1 MSEERRSY
9 ESRPCYPAVGAAV
22 VRGFDAAVRSLPA
35 GPTVLAV
42 DGPHVLDW
50 AALVAGFRRAVNDGL
65 GIVVETRDVRDDFAS
80 WPDIL
85 ARTSS
90 AALRGDPDFE
100 TIPDGNLSVCFDTVP
115 AVLRPDRGVLV
126 VYGPGAALLE
136 HDVLW
141 YADLPKRFAEAATIA
156 GEVTNLG
163 QRDGDGPA
171 TTRRLFYVD
180 WPLLD
185 KHRDALGPDV
195 DRWLDTQDDA
205 AVPSSLDGEGL
216 RRTLTTLA
224 AQPVRTRPTFNTT
237 SWGGHWAQ
245 RELGMNPEARN
256 TALGYELIAPESGIL
271 VGGPETWVE
280 IPFQLLVANHPQQVL
295 GEQVHE
301 SFGTSFPV
309 RFDYLDTVGGGNL
322 SVHCHPQERYMK
334 EVFGWPYTQHE
345 TYYLMVGGKNRKVF
359 LGLRGDVDVELFEK
373 EAEQAH
379 RHATPFDIERH
390 VQVFPAEP
398 HALFLIPA
406 GTPHG
411 SGEGNVVLEVS
422 ATPYLYSLRFYDWLR
437 RDADDRQR
445 PVHVEHA
452 FDNLD
457 RDRTGDAVRDELVP
471 APARCGPGPAGAR
484 SCWAR
489 APRCSSRSGVSCS
502 TPEARRPTTP
512 PGASTS
518 STSSRGPA

>member
-1 MSEERRSY
+1 MSEERRGY
-9 ESRPCYPAVGAAV
+9 EPLPCYPAVGGAGGPGLGLLPSV
-22 VRGFDAAVRSLPA
+22 SLPT

-50 AALVAGFRRAVNDGL
+50 AALVAGLRLAVRMTVL
-65 GIVVETRDVRDDFAS
+65 GSAVETRDVRDDFAS

-90 AALRGDPDFE
+90 AVLRGDPDFE
-100 TIPDGNLSVCFDTVP
+100 TIPDGDLSVCFDAVP
-115 AVLRPDRGVLV
+115 AVTRPERGVLV

-171 TTRRLFYVD
+171 STRRLFYVD

-185 KHRDALGPDV
+185 KHRDGIAAEV

-205 AVPSSLDGEGL
+205 AIPSSLDGEGL

-271 VGGPETWVE
+271 VGGPENRVE
-280 IPFQLLVANHPQQVL
+280 IPFQLLVALHPRQVM

-301 SFGTSFPV
+301 V
-309 RFDYLDTVGGGNL
+309 V
-322 SVHCHPQERYMK
+322 
-334 EVFGWPYTQHE
+334 
-345 TYYLMVGGKNRKVF
+345 
-359 LGLRGDVDVELFEK
+359 
-373 EAEQAH
+373 
-379 RHATPFDIERH
+379 RH
-390 VQVFPAEP
+390 VLPGPLRLPRHRRRREP
-398 HALFLIPA
+398 LGALP
-406 GTPHG
+406 
-411 SGEGNVVLEVS
+411 
-422 ATPYLYSLRFYDWLR
+422 
-437 RDADDRQR
+437 
-445 PVHVEHA
+445 
-452 FDNLD
+452 
-457 RDRTGDAVRDELVP
+457 
-471 APARCGPGPAGAR
+471 PAGALHAGGVR
-484 SCWAR
+484 MAVHPAR
-489 APRCSSRSGVSCS
+489 DLLPHGGRREPQGVPRA
-502 TPEARRPTTP
+502 AR
-512 PGASTS
+512 
-518 STSSRGPA
+518 

>member
-50 AALVAGFRRAVNDGL
+50 AALVAGLRRAVDDGL

-90 AALRGDPDFE
+90 AVLHGDPDFE
-100 TIPDGNLSVCFDTVP
+100 TIPAGDLSVCFDTVP
-115 AVLRPDRGVLV
+115 AVRRPDHGVLV

-205 AVPSSLDGEGL
+205 AVPSSLDGDGL

-271 VGGPETWVE
+271 VGGPEDRVE
-280 IPFQLLVANHPQQVL
+280 VPFQLLVASHP
-295 GEQVHE
+295 
-301 SFGTSFPV
+301 
-309 RFDYLDTVGGGNL
+309 R
-322 SVHCHPQERYMK
+322 
-334 EVFGWPYTQHE
+334 
-345 TYYLMVGGKNRKVF
+345 
-359 LGLRGDVDVELFEK
+359 
-373 EAEQAH
+373 A
-379 RHATPFDIERH
+379 
-390 VQVFPAEP
+390 
-398 HALFLIPA
+398 
-406 GTPHG
+406 
-411 SGEGNVVLEVS
+411 
-422 ATPYLYSLRFYDWLR
+422 
-437 RDADDRQR
+437 
-445 PVHVEHA
+445 
-452 FDNLD
+452 
-457 RDRTGDAVRDELVP
+457 
-471 APARCGPGPAGAR
+471 GPG
-484 SCWAR
+484 
-489 APRCSSRSGVSCS
+489 
-502 TPEARRPTTP
+502 
-512 PGASTS
+512 
-518 STSSRGPA
+518 